1 MVTGKAQATIEAN
14 VLPDYLRTE
23 SRKRSGGGLME

>member
-14 VLPDYLRTE
+14 VLPGYYVW
-23 SRKRSGGGLME
+23 KAGSGAEVAW